1 MLYFYLEFLE
11 KTLQGCFC
19 AEMWLLLC
27 HCYCTIIWLP
37 PCFSAFRPQIRKHV
51 MNDSDS
57 GQGLNMPFV
66 YLHFFLVSNFLEIL
80 WSLSCTS
87 AHSMNPQCTVFTS
100 HCQFQC
106 VSILHDAD
114 LSVQSGQPFNLKG
127 KKNLLCL
134 KKQKRCSWP
143 QTKRRK
149 TITYKHF
156 EDTCLAVKKSVLLI
170 FLSRL
175 KRVRR
180 TSPGTSASSPTSSSS
195 TSSTSE
201 SSAEWRPLTLHAGNL
216 IVVVTPLALILLAM
230 PICRE
235 ANRIPVSK
243 H

>member
-1 MLYFYLEFLE
+1 
-11 KTLQGCFC
+11 
-19 AEMWLLLC
+19 MWLLLC

-57 GQGLNMPFV
+57 GKGLNMPFV

-87 AHSMNPQCTVFTS
+87 AHSMNPQCIVFTS

-106 VSILHDAD
+106 VSILHVAD

-127 KKNLLCL
+127 KKKLTVL
-134 KKQKRCSWP
+134 KKTKAMFMTTNQEKRNY
-143 QTKRRK
+143 
-149 TITYKHF
+149 ITYKHF

-235 ANRIPVSK
+235 ANHIPVSK